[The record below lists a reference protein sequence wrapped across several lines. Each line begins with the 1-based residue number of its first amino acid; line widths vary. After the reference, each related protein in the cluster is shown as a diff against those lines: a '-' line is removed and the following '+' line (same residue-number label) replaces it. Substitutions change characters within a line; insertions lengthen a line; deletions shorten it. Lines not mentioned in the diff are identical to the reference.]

1 MTKNEKVTAGI
12 VGGLALVLAVGAYE
26 FSTNNNRAEAPTAQS
41 PGVLP
46 NQTSPNAGTNNSA
59 VLPATPSP
67 VVAPRQWRSVAPGT
81 PVGPGPAAV
90 VPSQNVYSPTTVVRT
105 PSGAFVPSA
114 TLQAE
119 QPALAPQSQTTV
131 SSTEAVAPAPYPAST
146 VTTTRTV
153 ATVPETTTQTHRVY
167 VHRTVRY
174 RKHHSSG
181 KVHVARAVKHTVMFT
196 AKLPGR
202 LRI

>member
-26 FSTNNNRAEAPTAQS
+26 FSTNNNRVETPTAQS
-41 PGVLP
+41 SGVLP
-46 NQTSPNAGTNNSA
+46 SQTSPALGTNDSA

-67 VVAPRQWRSVAPGT
+67 VAPRQWRSVAPGT

-131 SSTEAVAPAPYPAST
+131 SNTEAIAPAPDPAST

-174 RKHHSSG
+174 RHHHSSG